1 MNVDKNEL
9 SKKIGQLKGIV
20 PKQTTIEALQGV
32 LCKDGYLIA
41 SNNELTIK
49 AKLEGMDNESFIIP
63 SKAFDLINSLPS
75 GDVTITCTDDV
86 VTIQM
91 GKIKNK
97 FKTHPVSKFMYQR
110 DSLKTEDM
118 ATIEAEKLKEAIS
131 HVLYAIPT
139 AGSNQIMTGMYLEAD
154 GTNLNFVGLDGH
166 RISWDCV
173 KFDNQFKLIVPRAA
187 VEKVLQLDLHGDV
200 SISYD
205 KNGAIFQTEDYEIY
219 TRLIEGEYFAYKKM
233 FSEGDIRTYVE
244 RKQLLEAINRARLC
258 GAVEDK
264 APVMLQLE
272 GTEMHVSYKNSLA
285 DYDEDIQLQED
296 VGDGIKI
303 AFDPRLFLDCLKAF
317 SCENIAM
324 SFATKAMP
332 LLIKSEDSDMTALVL
347 PVNFKE

>member
-49 AKLEGMDNESFIIP
+49 AKLEGMDDEAFIIP
-63 SKAFDLINSLPS
+63 SKAFDLISSLPS
-75 GDVTITCTDDV
+75 GDVTITCTEDV

-97 FKTHPVSKFMYQR
+97 FKTHPVLKFMYQR
-110 DSLKTEDM
+110 DSMKTDDV
-118 ATIEAEKLKEAIS
+118 ATIEADKLKEAIS

-139 AGSNQIMTGMYLEAD
+139 AGTNQIMTGMYLEAD

-187 VEKVLQLDLHGDV
+187 VEKVLQLDLH
-200 SISYD
+200 
-205 KNGAIFQTEDYEIY
+205 
-219 TRLIEGEYFAYKKM
+219 
-233 FSEGDIRTYVE
+233 
-244 RKQLLEAINRARLC
+244 
-258 GAVEDK
+258 
-264 APVMLQLE
+264 
-272 GTEMHVSYKNSLA
+272 
-285 DYDEDIQLQED
+285 
-296 VGDGIKI
+296 
-303 AFDPRLFLDCLKAF
+303 
-317 SCENIAM
+317 
-324 SFATKAMP
+324 
-332 LLIKSEDSDMTALVL
+332 
-347 PVNFKE
+347 